1 MSTLQTILIGNY
13 ANDGTGDDLRTAFE
27 KVNANFTL
35 LDSDAQIN
43 DGVNLGT
50 GTAVLKGKTS
60 TILQFKTLTSTDT
73 SVTLTS
79 TNDTVNLRANTRLS
93 TDLAPT
99 LVGNLNLN
107 GNNILG
113 TGYANLSGT
122 AFTGDVKSTVWG
134 VDIVALN
141 SIVALLIE
149 SNNNLAVDFGSFN
162 NPTGFATNTNGYAV
176 DMGGIIGT
184 QSANRFNFGTFV

>member
-1 MSTLQTILIGNY
+1 MPIQRIEIGGY
-13 ANDGTGDDLRTAFE
+13 ANDGTGDDLRTAFN

-43 DGVNLGT
+43 DGVNLGA

-60 TILQFKTLTSTDT
+60 TILQFKSLTSTDT

-79 TNDTVNLRANTRLS
+79 TDNTVNLKANTILS

-99 LVGNLNLN
+99 LGGNLNLN
-107 GNNILG
+107 NRNIVG
-113 TGYANLSGT
+113 
-122 AFTGDVKSTVWG
+122 TGDVRTSVWG

-141 SIVALLIE
+141 AMVALLIE
-149 SNNNLAVDFGSFN
+149 SNNNIAIDFGSFS
-162 NPTGFATNTNGYAV
+162 NPTGFDTNINGYTL
-176 DMGGIIGT
+176 DLGT
-184 QSANRFNFGTFV
+184 FDSPEIANRFNFGTFV

>member
-1 MSTLQTILIGNY
+1 MPIQRIEIGGY
-13 ANDGTGDDLRTAFE
+13 ANDGTGDDLRTAFN

-43 DGVNLGT
+43 DGANLGT

-60 TILQFKTLTSTDT
+60 TILQFKTLTSTDN

-79 TNDTVNLRANTRLS
+79 TDNTVNLKANTILS

-99 LVGNLNLN
+99 LGGNLNLN
-107 GNNILG
+107 NRNIVG
-113 TGYANLSGT
+113 
-122 AFTGDVKSTVWG
+122 TGDVRTSVWG

-141 SIVALLIE
+141 AMVALLIE
-149 SNNNLAVDFGSFN
+149 SNNNIAIDFGSFS
-162 NPTGFATNTNGYAV
+162 NPTGFDTNINGYTL
-176 DMGGIIGT
+176 DLGT
-184 QSANRFNFGTFV
+184 FDSPEIANRFNFGTFV

>member
-1 MSTLQTILIGNY
+1 MPIQRIEIGGY
-13 ANDGTGDDLRTAFE
+13 ANDGTGDDLRTAFN

-43 DGVNLGT
+43 DGANLGT

-73 SVTLTS
+73 SVTLTA
-79 TNDTVNLRANTRLS
+79 TDNTVNLQANTRLS

-99 LVGNLNLN
+99 LSGNLNLN
-107 GNNILG
+107 NRDIVG
-113 TGYANLSGT
+113 A
-122 AFTGDVKSTVWG
+122 GDVKTSVWG

-141 SIVALLIE
+141 AMVALLIE
-149 SNNNLAVDFGSFN
+149 SNNNLAVDLGSFTT
-162 NPTGFATNTNGYAV
+162 PSGYDTNINGYTF
-176 DMGGIIGT
+176 DMGGFTGT
-184 QSANRFNFGTFV
+184 QAANRFNFGTFV

>member
-1 MSTLQTILIGNY
+1 MPIQRIEIGGY
-13 ANDGTGDDLRTAFE
+13 ANDGTGDDLRTAFN

-43 DGVNLGT
+43 DGANLGT

-60 TILQFKTLTSTDT
+60 TILQFKSLTSTDT

-79 TNDTVNLRANTRLS
+79 TDNTVNLRANTRLS

-99 LVGNLNLN
+99 LGGDLNLN
-107 GNNILG
+107 GNSIFG
-113 TGYANLSGT
+113 AGYTNLVGT
-122 AFTGDVKSTVWG
+122 AFIGDVKSSVWG

-141 SIVALLIE
+141 ALVALLIE
-149 SNNNLAVDFGSFN
+149 SNNNLAIDLGSFN
-162 NPTGFATNTNGYAV
+162 NPTGYETNANGYTF
-176 DMGGIIGT
+176 DMGTFVGYNP
-184 QSANRFNFGTFV
+184 ANRFNFGTFV